1 MPKQLSKNLL
11 ALVRTELSVL
21 PDGGTIQE
29 LSDRLFGRISRRS
42 LQRKLAE
49 WVYAGQ
55 IRAEGLKRGRRYF
68 LRVLEPEQIFVSEP
82 DESSGDQVTENPWS
96 SSPVAEDYLPLSTA
110 GREVLEFIHR
120 PIFDR
125 PLVGYRRTFL
135 DDYVPNET
143 AYLPK
148 SAVSHLHE
156 LGRPPQGGRP
166 AGTFARDILD
176 RLLIDLSWASSRLE
190 GNTYSLLDTE
200 RLIHAGQ
207 EAIGKN
213 AKETQMILN
222 HKAAIELLV
231 NSAEE
236 IGVNRF
242 TMCNLH
248 SLLAENLLDHPQD
261 AGRMRT
267 IAVGVTGT
275 TYIPTAIPQLIE
287 EMFTQLLAKAAAI
300 RDPFEQALF
309 LMVQLPYLQ
318 PFIDVNKRTSRLA
331 ANIPLIK
338 HNLVPLSF
346 IGVPERAYTE
356 GMMAV
361 YEFNRV
367 ELIRDVFVWTYERS
381 CQRYVTVRDSLPEPD
396 PFRLKYRT
404 TLRDV
409 IGSIIKEGK
418 KATLDVIREQ
428 ARNLVLTDDLPR
440 FCEVALQDIQGLHE
454 GNIARYSLRPSEFS
468 AWLHGVKN
476 PETLLK
482 AVRSGK
488 SVGNPNASTNVSAK
502 MRTKLR
508 GKRRD

>member
-1 MPKQLSKNLL
+1 MPKQLPKNLL
-11 ALVRTELSVL
+11 ALIRTELSAL
-21 PDGGTIQE
+21 PDGGSIEE
-29 LSDRLFGRISRRS
+29 LSERLLGQISRRS

-55 IRAEGLKRGRRYF
+55 IRAEGIKRGRRYF
-68 LRVLEPEQIFVSEP
+68 LGVQKPEQVFISEP
-82 DESSGDQVTENPWS
+82 DESSYV
-96 SSPVAEDYLPLSTA
+96 PLSTA
-110 GREVLEFIHR
+110 GREVLGLIRR

-148 SAVSHLHE
+148 SAVSHLHG
-156 LGRPPQGGRP
+156 LGRSPQGGRP

-242 TMCNLH
+242 TICNLH

-275 TYIPTAIPQLIE
+275 TFIPTAIPQLIE
-287 EMFTQLLAKAAAI
+287 EMFAQLLEKAAAI

-356 GMMAV
+356 SMMAV
-361 YEFNRV
+361 YEFNRI
-367 ELIRDVFVWTYERS
+367 ELIRDVFVWAYERS

-396 PFRLKYRT
+396 PFRLKYRA

-418 KATLDVIREQ
+418 KATVDVIREQ
-428 ARNLVLTDDLPR
+428 ARNLVLADDLPR

-468 AWLHGVKN
+468 AWVERVQL
-476 PETLLK
+476 
-482 AVRSGK
+482 
-488 SVGNPNASTNVSAK
+488 
-502 MRTKLR
+502 
-508 GKRRD
+508 D

>member
-1 MPKQLSKNLL
+1 MPKQLPENLL
-11 ALVRTELSVL
+11 ALVRTELAAL
-21 PDGGTIQE
+21 PDGVTIEE
-29 LSDRLFGRISRRS
+29 LGARLSGRVSRRS
-42 LQRKLAE
+42 LQRRLAE
-49 WVYAGQ
+49 WADAGQ
-55 IRAEGLKRGRRYF
+55 IRAEGIKRGRRYF
-68 LRVLEPEQIFVSEP
+68 LEVQEPEQKFFNET
-82 DESSGDQVTENPWS
+82 DDLSGDQATDNLWS
-96 SSPVAEDYLPLSTA
+96 SSPVVDDHVPLSTA
-110 GREVLEFIHR
+110 GREVLGLIRR

-125 PLVGYRRTFL
+125 PSVGYRRGFL

-143 AYLPK
+143 MYLPR

-156 LGRPPQGGRP
+156 MGRPPQGGRP

-207 EAIGKN
+207 EAIGKS

-242 TMCNLH
+242 TICNLH

-261 AGRMRT
+261 AGRVRT

-275 TYIPTAIPQLIE
+275 MYIPTAIPQVIE
-287 EMFTQLLAKAAAI
+287 EMFAQLLAKAAAI

-367 ELIRDVFVWTYERS
+367 ELIRDVFVWAYERS
-381 CQRYVTVRDSLPEPD
+381 CQKYVTVRDSLPEPD
-396 PFRLKYRT
+396 PFRLKYRS
-404 TLRDV
+404 TLRGV
-409 IGSIIKEGK
+409 ISSIIKGGK
-418 KATLDVIREQ
+418 KATVDVIREQ
-428 ARNLVLTDDLPR
+428 ARNLVPIEDLPR
-440 FCEVALQDIQGLHE
+440 FCEVALQDLQGLHE

-468 AWLHGVKN
+468 AWLQRV
-476 PETLLK
+476 
-482 AVRSGK
+482 
-488 SVGNPNASTNVSAK
+488 
-502 MRTKLR
+502 
-508 GKRRD
+508 

>member
-1 MPKQLSKNLL
+1 MPKQLPKNLL

-96 SSPVAEDYLPLSTA
+96 SSPVAEDYVPLSTA

>member
-1 MPKQLSKNLL
+1 LSKNLL

>member
-1 MPKQLSKNLL
+1 MPKQLPENLL
-11 ALVRTELSVL
+11 ALVRTELAVL
-21 PDGGTIQE
+21 PDGGTIEE
-29 LSDRLFGRISRRS
+29 LSIRLSGQVSRRS

-49 WVYAGQ
+49 WADAGQ
-55 IRAEGLKRGRRYF
+55 IRAEGIKRGRRYF
-68 LRVLEPEQIFVSEP
+68 LPPQEPEQKFFNDVDDLS
-82 DESSGDQVTENPWS
+82 DDQSTTNLW
-96 SSPVAEDYLPLSTA
+96 SSPVVEDHVPLSTA
-110 GREVLEFIHR
+110 GREVLGLIRR

-125 PLVGYRRTFL
+125 PSVGYRRDFL

-148 SAVSHLHE
+148 SAVSHLHA
-156 LGRPPQGGRP
+156 LGRSPQRDRP
-166 AGTFARDILD
+166 AGTFARNILD

-213 AKETQMILN
+213 AKETQMILS

-231 NSAEE
+231 NSADE

-242 TMCNLH
+242 TIFNLH
-248 SLLAENLLDHPQD
+248 SLLAENLLDNPQD
-261 AGRMRT
+261 AGRLRT
-267 IAVGVTGT
+267 TAVGVFGT
-275 TYIPTAIPQLIE
+275 MYIPTAIPQLID

-300 RDPFEQALF
+300 RDPFEQALY

-356 GMMAV
+356 SVMAA

-367 ELIRDVFVWTYERS
+367 ELIRDVFVWAYERS
-381 CQRYVTVRDSLPEPD
+381 CQRYVTVHDSLPEPD
-396 PFRLKYRT
+396 PFRLKYRAM
-404 TLRDV
+404 LRDV
-409 IGSIIKEGK
+409 IGSIIKDGR
-418 KATLDVIREQ
+418 KATVDAIREQ
-428 ARNLVLTDDLPR
+428 ARSLVPSEDLLR
-440 FCEVALQDIQGLHE
+440 FCQVALQDLQGLHE
-454 GNIARYSLRPSEFS
+454 GNIAR
-468 AWLHGVKN
+468 
-476 PETLLK
+476 
-482 AVRSGK
+482 
-488 SVGNPNASTNVSAK
+488 
-502 MRTKLR
+502 
-508 GKRRD
+508 